1 MAHLG
6 PVLGGS
12 VAACSLIAALF
23 FLKFWRRT
31 GDRFF
36 LLFSAAFMVDAGSRF
51 LLATVAVSD
60 TTEPMYYVPRLVTF
74 GLILTAIIQKN
85 AGRNAQDPRNSD

>member
-12 VAACSLIAALF
+12 VAACSLVVALF

-36 LLFSAAFMVDAGSRF
+36 LLFSAAFAVDAGSRF
-51 LLATVAVSD
+51 VLAAVAVSD

-74 GLILTAIIQKN
+74 GLILTAIVQKN
-85 AGRNAQDPRNSD
+85 AGRKAHGSSDPD

>member
-12 VAACSLIAALF
+12 VATCSLVVALF

-36 LLFSAAFMVDAGSRF
+36 LLFSAAFAVDSASRF
-51 LLATVAVSD
+51 LLAAVAVSD
-60 TTEPMYYVPRLVTF
+60 TTEPMYYLPRLVTF
-74 GLILTAIIQKN
+74 GLILTAIVQKN
-85 AGRNAQDPRNSD
+85 TGRGAHDASDPD